1 MRPPAITNA
10 GRGATRTGS
19 RGAPTRKGTTS
30 ARKGAAPTR
39 KSVAPERQSG
49 ATAGHRRTVSRRSSP
64 SAPRRISGPLAGAG
78 ASAGA
83 LLGSAVRIPRP
94 AAPRLRPRRSLLT
107 RRAPSGPLPARV
119 LAHVRALPDH
129 SLLDRIVRGRTWI
142 ALLGLMLVGIVAMQ
156 VEVLK
161 LGASEGRSLQQSAAL
176 QSRNEL
182 LRASV
187 ASLSDDGRIER
198 LAGALGMV
206 MPAPT
211 DVVFLSPNATANA
224 NRAADNIQ
232 APDASSFLASLPS
245 TSSADG
251 ASGEATGTGDTT
263 GTPATGLDTT
273 TPSVDAATTPLATGA
288 GTPTGATAAVGAG
301 GADTGGTV
309 SSTPTDTVAPS
320 GTPVVG
326 SPTTSATTGAGT
338 TTAPGTASTVS
349 SASAA
354 GGAAIAAGTPA
365 G

>member
-1 MRPPAITNA
+1 MTPPAITNA
-10 GRGATRTGS
+10 GRGGTR
-19 RGAPTRKGTTS
+19 RAAPPRQSAAS
-30 ARKGAAPTR
+30 ARKSAAPTR
-39 KSVAPERQSG
+39 QSPPTARQSA

-64 SAPRRISGPLAGAG
+64 SAPRRISGPLATAG
-78 ASAGA
+78 ATAGA

-94 AAPRLRPRRSLLT
+94 APPRRRPGRAPVT
-107 RRAPSGPLPARV
+107 RRAPSGPLTARV

-224 NRAADNIQ
+224 NRAAGNIQ
-232 APDASSFLASLPS
+232 APNASSFLASLPS

-251 ASGEATGTGDTT
+251 ASGDATGTGDVT
-263 GTPATGLDTT
+263 GTPATGLETSTTSVDAGTT
-273 TPSVDAATTPLATGA
+273 TPATGA
-288 GTPTGATAAVGAG
+288 GTPTGATAALGAD
-301 GADTGGTV
+301 GADTGGTAG
-309 SSTPTDTVAPS
+309 TPTDTVAPA
-320 GTPVVG
+320 GTPVTG
-326 SPTTSATTGAGT
+326 SPTTPPTAGATTTPATGT
-338 TTAPGTASTVS
+338 SPTVS
-349 SASAA
+349 SVSAA